1 MKVTIVHGFTPST
14 DHGED
19 QMNLKGLIH
28 RELGEG
34 LTEKELATAVGVSPR
49 TIDRILANQPPND
62 PAVWHR
68 FAKYFRM
75 DADFLRAGSPNP
87 RAARSKKGDVAPT
100 VPMRKV
106 PLVSWEAIGRVVAGE
121 PDAIHHDG
129 AAMIE
134 TDVQGPRTFA
144 LRVKDDSMYPLF
156 GKGEVIFVNPDFDR
170 EPGQYVIAGPRQTPE
185 QAVLRELRMIGDHYV
200 LHPLHRR
207 RKDLLMTE
215 DYCLWGKVIRL
226 RKNL

>member
-1 MKVTIVHGFTPST
+1 
-14 DHGED
+14 
-19 QMNLKGLIH
+19 MNLKGLIH

-34 LTEKELATAVGVSPR
+34 LTEKELAAAVGVSPR
-49 TIDRILANQPPND
+49 IIDRILANKPPND
-62 PAVWHR
+62 PAIWHH

-75 DADFLRAGSPNP
+75 DADFLRAGGP
-87 RAARSKKGDVAPT
+87 RKAAGRSKKTGMAQA

-106 PLVSWEAIGRVVAGE
+106 PLVSWEDVGKMVSGE
-121 PDAIHHDG
+121 ASATVLDS
-129 AAMIE
+129 AAMLE

-156 GKGEVIFVNPDFDR
+156 GEGEVIFINPDLEC
-170 EPGQYVIAGPRQTPE
+170 EPGQYVVAGPRLTPE

-200 LHPLHRR
+200 LHPLNRR
-207 RKDLLMTE
+207 RKDLLMT
-215 DYCLWGKVIRL
+215 DDHCLWGKVIRL